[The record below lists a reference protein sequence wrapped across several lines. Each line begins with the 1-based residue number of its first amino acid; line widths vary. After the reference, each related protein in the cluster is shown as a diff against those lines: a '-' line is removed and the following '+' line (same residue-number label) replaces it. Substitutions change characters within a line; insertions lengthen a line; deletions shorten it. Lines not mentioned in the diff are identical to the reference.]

1 MPGLEAAICGGLG
14 GASALSYLCGVLRP
28 TAAPVKAVSL
38 FIITLAQAA
47 VNGSREE
54 HQSQEDIYN
63 LSEYCQSFGSPK
75 NWTEGLDKLW
85 GAELQGSD
93 DLSPA

>member
-14 GASALSYLCGVLRP
+14 GASALSYLFGVLLS

-38 FIITLAQAA
+38 IIVILAQVT
-47 VNGSREE
+47 VNGNRVE
-54 HQSQEDIYN
+54 HQNKEDIYN
-63 LSEYCQSFGSPK
+63 LYELLPSLGSPK
-75 NWTEGLDKLW
+75 NWTEGLGKLW

-93 DLSPA
+93 DLRSA